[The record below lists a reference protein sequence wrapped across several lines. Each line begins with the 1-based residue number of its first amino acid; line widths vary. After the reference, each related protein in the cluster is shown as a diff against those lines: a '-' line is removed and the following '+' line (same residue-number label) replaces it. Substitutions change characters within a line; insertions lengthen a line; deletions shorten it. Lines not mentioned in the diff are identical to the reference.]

1 MNSPKTYINNIKIKE
16 QQFANGHSM
25 LKLSLHVDKVDALA
39 AQLKAIA
46 STGGWINLEIVKRKN
61 PDVNPATGK
70 VTATHSMCVDNWQPG
85 SGTADPSRMG
95 NRTSAANVPGNL
107 LEQDEF

>member
-39 AQLKAIA
+39 AQLKAVA
-46 STGGWINLEIVKRKN
+46 TGGWINLEIVKRKN

-70 VTATHSMCVDNWQPG
+70 VTATHSMCVDSWQPG
-85 SGTADPSRMG
+85 CGTAAPSRID

-107 LEQDEF
+107 EQDEF